1 MPETRT
7 DTPQTAQKDGVA
19 ASGAPGAEG
28 AGKHRGRAA
37 AEVAAGEPHGK
48 HRRPGAE

>member
-1 MPETRT
+1 MSETRT
-7 DTPQTAQKDGVA
+7 DPPQTVQEDGVA
-19 ASGAPGAEG
+19 ASGAPAGEG

-37 AEVAAGEPHGK
+37 AEEAAGEPHGK